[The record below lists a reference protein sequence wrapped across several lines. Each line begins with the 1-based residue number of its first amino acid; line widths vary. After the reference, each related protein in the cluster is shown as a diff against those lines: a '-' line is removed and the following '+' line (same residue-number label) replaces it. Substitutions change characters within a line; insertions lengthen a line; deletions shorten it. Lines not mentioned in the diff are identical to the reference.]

1 MEESKEIPM
10 YRDEKKEYQLEQILN
25 KIEEADG
32 IVKTSD
38 ILALGI
44 DYRRVQTFVKEGELR
59 KIRNGSYTSGRK
71 SYPEEDLITGLFP
84 DGVLTLQSALF
95 AYGYLDEMPEVWQ
108 IAISKNTSKSRFNI
122 LYPSVE
128 PSYTEDDVLLMGQEK
143 IQLGH
148 REIAIYSRD
157 RLICDV
163 LKYQDKLT
171 TEEFKKAIRG
181 YVNDEKKDV
190 TNLMKY
196 AISRKVRQKVQ
207 NVISIWL

>member
-1 MEESKEIPM
+1 
-10 YRDEKKEYQLEQILN
+10 
-25 KIEEADG
+25 
-32 IVKTSD
+32 
-38 ILALGI
+38 
-44 DYRRVQTFVKEGELR
+44 
-59 KIRNGSYTSGRK
+59 
-71 SYPEEDLITGLFP
+71 
-84 DGVLTLQSALF
+84 
-95 AYGYLDEMPEVWQ
+95 MPEIWQ